1 MKFSLGPIDI
11 RFYSGQ
17 NWSNFELAL
26 VTARKGGM
34 AQRETAVRTGFKSE
48 HLIEV
53 FGEDDP
59 TNAFTAP
66 DGTTYFGRTVKAI
79 DGDAY
84 TVPAEQVC
92 ARRQRTEAIRQGL
105 LHAESVAVNAGRNG
119 RNSTDPQPVAS

>member
-59 TNAFTAP
+59 TDAFTAA
-66 DGTTYFGRTVKAI
+66 DGSTYYGRTVKAV

-84 TVPAEQVC
+84 RVPAEQVY
-92 ARRQRTEAIRQGL
+92 ARQQRTEAVRQGL

-119 RNSTDPQPVAS
+119 RNGATPQPVAS

>member
-59 TNAFTAP
+59 TDAFTAA
-66 DGTTYFGRTVKAI
+66 DGTTYFGRTVKAV

-84 TVPAEQVC
+84 CVSAEQVY
-92 ARRQRTEAIRQGL
+92 ARQQRAEAIRQGL
-105 LHAESVAVNAGRNG
+105 LHAEAVAVSVGRNG
-119 RNSTDPQPVAS
+119 HNGTTLQPVAS